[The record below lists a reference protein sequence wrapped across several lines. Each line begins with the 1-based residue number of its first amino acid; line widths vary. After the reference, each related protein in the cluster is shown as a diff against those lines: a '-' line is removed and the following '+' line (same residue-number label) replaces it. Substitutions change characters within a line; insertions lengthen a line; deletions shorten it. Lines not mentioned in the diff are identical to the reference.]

1 MSNWKAS
8 IASSI
13 RAIAGTSNIKDK
25 PDVFLA
31 EVDSVDELARTCSCT
46 LINGTSDIS
55 LDVVNLMAE
64 VNDGLLRIPTIGS
77 TVYILSTPN
86 ITPWVDVFSELDKV
100 FYVAGGSTLL
110 LVDTGIELDGK
121 KYGGI
126 PEVVPLTAQIKGI
139 QDDINTLKNIFN
151 SWVVVPNDGGGAL
164 FALLATYK
172 TQLITPIVR
181 GDIENTKVLHGDG
194 T

>member
-13 RAIAGTSNIKDK
+13 RAIAGTSNMKDK

-31 EVDSVDELARTCSCT
+31 EVDNVDEAARTCSCT

-64 VNDGLLRIPTIGS
+64 VNDGLLRIPTKGS

-86 ITPWVDVFSELDKV
+86 ITPWVDVFSELDKI
-100 FYVAGGSTLL
+100 FYVAGGGTFLIADS
-110 LVDTGIELDGK
+110 GIELMGK
-121 KYGGI
+121 KYGGLI
-126 PEVVPLTAQIKGI
+126 EIEPLVDEINKIKKLLNDLI
-139 QDDINTLKNIFN
+139 DKYNIH
-151 SWVVVPNDGGGAL
+151 VHTGVTTGGGSSGTTTL
-164 FALLATYK
+164 PEHTELPPSDRSDF
-172 TQLITPIVR
+172 
-181 GDIENTKVLHGDG
+181 ENIKVQHGDG